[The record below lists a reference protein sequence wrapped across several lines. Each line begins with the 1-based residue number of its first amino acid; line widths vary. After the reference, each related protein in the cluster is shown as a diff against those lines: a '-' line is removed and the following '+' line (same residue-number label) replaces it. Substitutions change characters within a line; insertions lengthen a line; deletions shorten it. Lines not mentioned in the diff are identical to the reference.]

1 VTILGYFSM
10 MERCG
15 EIGMSYVRDN
25 GANVNG
31 YVKTSSPADGKRLSL
46 AETL

>member
-1 VTILGYFSM
+1 
-10 MERCG
+10 
-15 EIGMSYVRDN
+15 MSYVRDS

-31 YVKTSSPADGKRLSL
+31 YVKTSPADGKKSSW

>member
-1 VTILGYFSM
+1 
-10 MERCG
+10 
-15 EIGMSYVRDN
+15 MSYVRDS

-31 YVKTSSPADGKRLSL
+31 YVKTSSPADGKKSSW